1 MAEAKPILLHEDV
14 RHTRGRS
21 PTAPTPSWA
30 GLVTHKNTPP
40 ARCRRGI
47 LAAKGKNKGKPFF
60 EHEKTPETQVF
71 REFWLEVTPGFES
84 LQGNFASC

>member
-21 PTAPTPSWA
+21 PIAPTPSWA

-60 EHEKTPETQVF
+60 EHGKAPETQVF

-84 LQGNFASC
+84 PRGDFTSC